1 LILAA
6 SLSATAFASL
16 AISPLVN
23 ASTDDAVSRVF
34 LRERVFELRTPT
46 CVEWPAGL
54 PAGAWGNGGDFGP
67 ETATLFDKGQVLVV
81 SAEQRSSGERVSHR
95 FYKSREACQ
104 ADLARPPAPPT
115 RTKAVAS
122 KDDDGLTYVQRLQR
136 DYGQRLHFSS
146 PQAEEVVRQINID
159 CRANDGRYLPLFNA
173 LLARLDEARVD
184 DAWMET
190 RVVNAGRNIKVF
202 DTIHIQGGK
211 PRVPQLIFEI
221 NEWGA
226 VTTHQGVRSDALEN
240 ACFGSY
246 GPIWQF

>member
-1 LILAA
+1 MNRTALVLCA
-6 SLSATAFASL
+6 SLLSTTFTTLPASA
-16 AISPLVN
+16 
-23 ASTDDAVSRVF
+23 DDAVSRVF
-34 LRERVFELRTPT
+34 LRDRVFELRTPT
-46 CVEWPAGL
+46 CVEWPVGL
-54 PAGAWGNGGDFGP
+54 PDGAWGNGGDFGP

-81 SAEQRSSGERVSHR
+81 SAEQRASGERVSHR

-115 RTKAVAS
+115 RTRAVAS
-122 KDDDGLTYVQRLQR
+122 KDDGLTYVQRLQR

-159 CRANDGRYLPLFNA
+159 CRANDGRYLPLYNA